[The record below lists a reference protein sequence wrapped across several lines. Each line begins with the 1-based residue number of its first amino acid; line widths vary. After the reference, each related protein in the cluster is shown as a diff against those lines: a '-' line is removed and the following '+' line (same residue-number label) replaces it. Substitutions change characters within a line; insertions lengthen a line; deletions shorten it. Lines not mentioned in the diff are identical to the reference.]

1 MNYWVVGARWKDDNL
16 ANDFYKRG
24 YWEMGYDDSDKPNY
38 AKLRNQIKENDRIAI
53 KTMDGKGAT
62 TISIKAI
69 GIVKDIHDGKVFVDW
84 ILKNLEERH
93 VHCKNYFGT
102 IHKATDKNWINEAF
116 RL

>member
-1 MNYWVVGARWKDDNL
+1 MNYWVVGATWKDNNL

-24 YWEMGYDDSDKPNY
+24 YWEMGYDDIDKPNY
-38 AKLRNQIKENDRIAI
+38 VKLRNQIKENDRIAI
-53 KTMDGKGAT
+53 KKMDGQGSN

-84 ILKNLEERH
+84 ILKNLKERH
-93 VHCKNYFGT
+93 VHSKNYFGT
-102 IHKATDKNWINEAF
+102 IHKATDENWIDKTF